1 MVWNLEIAITVLAFI
16 SYVVLYFVVLL
27 TKPRTKE
34 KDAFRFYLLM
44 MAVWKFSAVIVV
56 GQLGDIYFWF
66 RMMIVSSVMTLVG
79 IHRFVEAIL
88 LPKVNMDRW
97 VYGYAIFTVIITLA
111 TNWVVSYAYM
121 NGTELV
127 YGFTPLVALVAGPGY
142 GMMLYNTYRLIRGYQ
157 VTRNPEI
164 RNRYK
169 YLIAGFIFTIIG
181 SIFTI
186 IGSIFNFTALRQYPI
201 DIFANW
207 ITAVLISVA
216 ILRHQLLDINLIIRR
231 SVLYVIP
238 TSLVGTLYFLV
249 ISTAVRV
256 FQFSTSQ
263 QIIVSVFTAIAAA
276 LIFQPVYSFLQE
288 WINRIFFRERY
299 DSNQMLQRISQA
311 ASREI
316 DLKRLTELIID
327 ELVSTLHVKRAGLF
341 VSQKEGQP
349 FILVSDNGLN
359 YSKHREFRVD
369 HPLVLQLMK
378 SDQPIMWNELESIPI
393 MKSLWKD
400 ELDYLLE
407 LKAELFIPLKTK
419 NELVGILVL
428 GQKRSEVPYS
438 QEDVSTLT
446 TLANQTSVAVQNAQL
461 YSLAQKELTERRKA
475 EKQLQLQLK
484 RLSALQDI
492 NVAITENF
500 DLQIPLV
507 LLLDQVINELKV
519 DAADVLLYD
528 PEAQNLNYVA
538 GRGFKTNALKFTSL
552 PLGKG
557 MAGKAAQTLHA
568 IYIKDLATEETS
580 LQQSPLLEAEGFVS
594 YFGFPLI
601 ARNQVKGVLEIFH
614 RSKLEPNKEWLDYL
628 NTLISETAIAVD
640 NARMF
645 TDLEKTNMEL
655 VSAYEATLEGWAR
668 TLEMRDRE
676 TEGHSQRVLGMTM
689 QLAEKMGIHGE
700 ELIHVRRGSL
710 LHDIGKI
717 AIPDSILQK
726 PGPLNDEEW
735 DTMRRHPSIAYEML
749 SSINFLEPALEI
761 PYCHH
766 EKWDGSGYPRRLK
779 GENIPLSA
787 RIFAI
792 VDVWD
797 ALSSDR
803 SYRKAWS
810 REKVIEYIKSQS
822 GTHFDPRVVEAFI
835 ALIEEKDKHLN
846 KNNKEPKA

>member
-1 MVWNLEIAITVLAFI
+1 MLTVASIL
-16 SYVVLYFVVLL
+16 
-27 TKPRTKE
+27 
-34 KDAFRFYLLM
+34 
-44 MAVWKFSAVIVV
+44 
-56 GQLGDIYFWF
+56 
-66 RMMIVSSVMTLVG
+66 TLVG
-79 IHRFVEAIL
+79 IHRFMQAIIP
-88 LPKVNMDRW
+88 PKVNMDRW
-97 VYGYAIFTVIITLA
+97 VYSYAVLTVVATLG
-111 TNWVVSYAYM
+111 TNWVISYAYM

-127 YGFTPLVALVAGPGY
+127 YGFTPLIALVAGPGY
-142 GMMLYNTYRLIRGYQ
+142 GMMLYNMYRLIRGYQ
-157 VTRNPEI
+157 VARNPES

-169 YLIAGFIFTIIG
+169 YLIAGFVFIIIG
-181 SIFTI
+181 SV
-186 IGSIFNFTALRQYPI
+186 FNFTDLGQYPI

-207 ITAVLISVA
+207 ITAILISVA
-216 ILRHQLLDINLIIRR
+216 ILRHQLLDINFIIRK
-231 SVLYVIP
+231 SVLYVVP
-238 TSLVGTLYFLV
+238 TSLIGTVYFLF
-249 ISTAVRV
+249 ISTTVRA
-256 FQFSTSQ
+256 FQLSVSQ
-263 QIIVSVFTAIAAA
+263 QVAISVFAAIGAA
-276 LIFQPVYSFLQE
+276 LIFQPIYSFLQE

-299 DSNQMLQRISQA
+299 DSNHMLQRISLA

-316 DLKRLTELIID
+316 DLKRLAGLIID
-327 ELVSTLHVKRAGLF
+327 ELVTIVHVKRTGLF
-341 VSQKEGQP
+341 VSQKESQP

-378 SDQPIMWNELESIPI
+378 SDQPILWNELESAPI
-393 MKSLWKD
+393 MKALWKD
-400 ELDYLLE
+400 ELDYLLD
-407 LKAELFIPLKTK
+407 LKAELFIPLKAQ

-438 QEDVSTLT
+438 QEEIGTLM
-446 TLANQTSVAVQNAQL
+446 TLANQISVAVQNAQL
-461 YSLAQKELTERRKA
+461 FSLAQKELTERRKA

-492 NVAITENF
+492 NVAITENI
-500 DLQIPLV
+500 DLRIPLV

-519 DAADVLLYD
+519 DAADVLLFD
-528 PEAQNLNYVA
+528 PEARNLNYVA
-538 GRGFKTNALKFTSL
+538 GRGFKTNALKFTNL

-557 MAGKAAQTLHA
+557 MAGKAAQTRQA
-568 IYIKDLATEETS
+568 IHIKDLAAEETS
-580 LQQSPLLEAEGFVS
+580 LHQSPLLEAEGFVS

-601 ARNQVKGVLEIFH
+601 ARGQVKGVLEVFH
-614 RSKLEPNKEWLDYL
+614 RSRLEPNKEWLDYL
-628 NTLISETAIAVD
+628 NTLIAETAIAVD

-645 TDLEKTNMEL
+645 ADLEKTNMEL

-676 TEGHSQRVLGMTM
+676 TEGHSQRVLGMTL

-700 ELIHVRRGSL
+700 ELIHVRRGTL

-735 DTMRRHPSIAYEML
+735 DTMRRHPSIAFEML

-766 EKWDGSGYPRRLK
+766 EKWDGSGYPRGLK
-779 GENIPLSA
+779 GEEIPLSA

-803 SYRKAWS
+803 PYRKAWS
-810 REKVIEYIKSQS
+810 RHKVIEYIKSQS
-822 GTHFDPRVVEAFI
+822 GTHFDPRVVDAFI
-835 ALIEEKDKHLN
+835 PLVQKKDQESKPTEKKH
-846 KNNKEPKA
+846 KKTKS

>member
-1 MVWNLEIAITVLAFI
+1 
-16 SYVVLYFVVLL
+16 
-27 TKPRTKE
+27 
-34 KDAFRFYLLM
+34 
-44 MAVWKFSAVIVV
+44 
-56 GQLGDIYFWF
+56 
-66 RMMIVSSVMTLVG
+66 
-79 IHRFVEAIL
+79 
-88 LPKVNMDRW
+88 
-97 VYGYAIFTVIITLA
+97 
-111 TNWVVSYAYM
+111 
-121 NGTELV
+121 
-127 YGFTPLVALVAGPGY
+127 
-142 GMMLYNTYRLIRGYQ
+142 
-157 VTRNPEI
+157 
-164 RNRYK
+164 
-169 YLIAGFIFTIIG
+169 
-181 SIFTI
+181 
-186 IGSIFNFTALRQYPI
+186 
-201 DIFANW
+201 
-207 ITAVLISVA
+207 
-216 ILRHQLLDINLIIRR
+216 
-231 SVLYVIP
+231 
-238 TSLVGTLYFLV
+238 
-249 ISTAVRV
+249 
-256 FQFSTSQ
+256 
-263 QIIVSVFTAIAAA
+263 
-276 LIFQPVYSFLQE
+276 
-288 WINRIFFRERY
+288 
-299 DSNQMLQRISQA
+299 
-311 ASREI
+311 
-316 DLKRLTELIID
+316 
-327 ELVSTLHVKRAGLF
+327 
-341 VSQKEGQP
+341 
-349 FILVSDNGLN
+349 
-359 YSKHREFRVD
+359 
-369 HPLVLQLMK
+369 
-378 SDQPIMWNELESIPI
+378 

>member
-16 SYVVLYFVVLL
+16 SYLVLYFIVYLS
-27 TKPRTKE
+27 KPRTKE
-34 KDAFRFYLLM
+34 KAAFRFYLLM
-44 MAVWKFSAVIVV
+44 MAIWKLSAVIVV

-66 RMMIVSSVMTLVG
+66 RVMTVASVMTLVG
-79 IHRFVEAIL
+79 VHRFVQAIL
-88 LPKVNMDRW
+88 PPRVNMDRW
-97 VYGYAIFTVIITLA
+97 VYSYAVLAAVATLG
-111 TNWVVSYAYM
+111 TNWVISYAYM

-127 YGFTPLVALVAGPGY
+127 YGFTPLIALVAGPGY
-142 GMMLYNTYRLIRGYQ
+142 GMMLYNTYRMIRGYQ
-157 VTRNPEI
+157 AARNPEI

-169 YLIAGFIFTIIG
+169 YLIAGFVFI
-181 SIFTI
+181 I
-186 IGSIFNFTALRQYPI
+186 IGSIFNFTDLGQYPI

-207 ITAVLISVA
+207 ITAILISVA
-216 ILRHQLLDINLIIRR
+216 ILRHQLLDINFIIRR

-238 TSLVGTLYFLV
+238 TSLIGAVYFLF
-249 ISTAVRV
+249 ISTTVRV
-256 FQFSTSQ
+256 FQLSVSQ
-263 QIIVSVFTAIAAA
+263 QVMVSVFAAIGAA
-276 LIFQPVYSFLQE
+276 LIFQPFYSFLQE

-299 DSNQMLQRISQA
+299 DSSQMLQRISLA

-316 DLKRLTELIID
+316 DVKRLTSSIID
-327 ELVSTLHVKRAGLF
+327 ELVATLHVKRAGIF
-341 VSQKEGQP
+341 VSQNEGQP
-349 FILVSDNGLN
+349 FILVSDSGLN

-378 SDQPIMWNELESIPI
+378 SDQPIMWSELESAPI
-393 MKSLWKD
+393 MKALWKD
-400 ELDYLLE
+400 ELDYLLD
-407 LKAELFIPLKTK
+407 LKAELFIPLRAKT
-419 NELVGILVL
+419 ELVGILVL

-438 QEDVSTLT
+438 QEDISTLT
-446 TLANQTSVAVQNAQL
+446 ALANQISVAVQNAQL

-492 NVAITENF
+492 NVAITENI

-519 DAADVLLYD
+519 DAADVLLFD

-557 MAGKAAQTLHA
+557 MAGKAAQTRQA
-568 IYIKDLATEETS
+568 IHIKDLATEDTS
-580 LQQSPLLEAEGFVS
+580 LHQSPLLEAEGFVS

-601 ARNQVKGVLEIFH
+601 ARSQVKGVLEVFH
-614 RSKLEPNKEWLDYL
+614 RTKLEPTREWLDYL

-676 TEGHSQRVLGMTM
+676 TEGHSQRVLGMTL

-700 ELIHVRRGSL
+700 ELVHVRRGSL

-766 EKWDGSGYPRRLK
+766 EKWDGSGYPRGLK
-779 GENIPLSA
+779 GEEIPLSA

-803 SYRKAWS
+803 PYRKAWS
-810 REKVIEYIKSQS
+810 REKVIEYIQAQS
-822 GTHFDPRVVEAFI
+822 GTHFDPRVVDAFI
-835 ALIEEKDKHLN
+835 ALVQEKEQESNNVRRTK
-846 KNNKEPKA
+846 KNSKRTKS